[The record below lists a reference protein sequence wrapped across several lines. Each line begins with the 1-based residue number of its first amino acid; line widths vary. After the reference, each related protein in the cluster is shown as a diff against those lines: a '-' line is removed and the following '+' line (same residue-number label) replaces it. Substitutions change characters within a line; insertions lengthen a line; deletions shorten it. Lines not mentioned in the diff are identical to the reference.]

1 MPTVAVA
8 PLSPQPPELLDQI
21 NGLLS
26 QLLSCSLSIKSFTVR
41 WQVIRSK
48 LAYVKSSIS
57 EISLSSHWFENPLL
71 QTLLP
76 DLHATLRRLETLA
89 DRCSDP
95 CFNVGKLLMQ
105 SDLDMAAGWLSKLID
120 DLDVLLRSGVLRQ
133 STAIVLSQPGPGSR
147 KEDLVLFIR
156 DLFTRLQIGSM
167 LFKKKAMESLIQL
180 LADDQKSASLVSK
193 EGNMSCLVQLLDQ
206 NVQSKVREQAVT
218 VVSILVCS
226 SDQSRRSV
234 FEEGGLGPLLRI
246 MESGSILLKEKAAV
260 AVEAITADVDNAW
273 AISAYGGVSVLTKAC
288 RSGSL
293 TMQAHAAGAIKN
305 IAVVEEIRTALLEE
319 GAIPVLIQLLNSES
333 ALAQE
338 KSANCISILAS
349 SGENCRDIIIQEKGL
364 QGLLQLLQQSSS
376 SDTVEHVLRAIL
388 SLTASETASRS
399 LSSSTTFIIQIAEL
413 IKHGNVL
420 IQHISA
426 SLLSTLSISDG
437 NKKTIANC
445 MGALVNLIES
455 SKPNSLQEVAAQAMI
470 SLLTVKCN
478 RKNLVKDEKRLV
490 GLVEM
495 LDPKTELISKKFSVA
510 IVAAIMAGGSR
521 SCRKRLMKAG
531 AYEHLHSLS
540 EMDVPGAKRALQKL
554 SGNRLKSIFR
564 IRT

>member
-1 MPTVAVA
+1 MSPVAVD
-8 PLSPQPPELLDQI
+8 PLSAQPPEFLDKI

-26 QLLSCSLSIKSFTVR
+26 QLLVCSLSIKSFTVR

-48 LAYVKSSIS
+48 LAYLKSSIS
-57 EISLSSHWFENPLL
+57 EISVSSHWFENPLL

-76 DLHATLRRLETLA
+76 DLHATLLRLETLA

-105 SDLDMAAGWLSKLID
+105 SDLDMAAGWLTKLID
-120 DLDVLLRSGVLRQ
+120 DLDILLRSGVLRQ

-156 DLFTRLQIGSM
+156 DLFTRLQIGTM
-167 LFKKKAMESLIQL
+167 AFKKKAMESLIKL
-180 LADDQKSASLVSK
+180 LSDDKKLASLISM

-206 NVQSKVREQAVT
+206 NVHSSVRDQAVA
-218 VVSILVCS
+218 VVSNLVCY

-234 FEEGGLGPLLRI
+234 FEEGGLGPLFRI
-246 MESGSILLKEKAAV
+246 MESSSMHLKEKAAV
-260 AVEAITADVDNAW
+260 AVEAITTDVDNAW
-273 AISAYGGVSVLTKAC
+273 AISAYGGVSVLTAAC
-288 RSGSL
+288 RTGSL
-293 TMQAHAAGAIKN
+293 TLQAYAAGAIKN
-305 IAVVEEIRTALLEE
+305 IAVVEEIRVALLEE
-319 GAIPVLIQLLNSES
+319 GAIPVLINLLISES

-349 SGENCRDIIIQEKGL
+349 SGEHCRDIIIQEKGL
-364 QGLLQLLQQSSS
+364 QRLLQLLQQSSS

-388 SLTASETASRS
+388 SLSVSESVSKS

-413 IKHGNVL
+413 IKHGNKL

-437 NKKTIANC
+437 NKKAIANC
-445 MGALVNLIES
+445 MGALVNMMES
-455 SKPNSLQEVAAQAMI
+455 SKPNSLQEVAAQAMV

-478 RKNLVKDEKRLV
+478 RKDLVKDEKSLV

-495 LDPKTELISKKFSVA
+495 LDPKLELVSKKFPVA
-510 IVAAIMAGGSR
+510 IVAAIMTGGSH
-521 SCRKRLMKAG
+521 SCRKRLVKAG
-531 AYEHLHSLS
+531 AYGHLKSLS
-540 EMDVPGAKRALQKL
+540 EMDVPGAKKALQKL
-554 SGNRLKSIFR
+554 SVNRLKSIFR